1 MLDMLI
7 ILVLHRS
14 LGILPRSFVHNVE
27 AILGLLAYSQAKS
40 FTSLEAIEQKSDQS
54 TEHEHEC
61 GKGLLTRGRQLANP
75 ASARAQRASQCSLK
89 VSTADIEVADIEVLQ
104 NRVTDFRLLVVVPR
118 LTRPRIA
125 A

>member
-7 ILVLHRS
+7 VLVLHRS

-27 AILGLLAYSQAKS
+27 AILGLLANSQAKS
-40 FTSLEAIEQKSDQS
+40 FTSVEAAEQKSDQS

-75 ASARAQRASQCSLK
+75 YHL
-89 VSTADIEVADIEVLQ
+89 
-104 NRVTDFRLLVVVPR
+104 
-118 LTRPRIA
+118 
-125 A
+125 